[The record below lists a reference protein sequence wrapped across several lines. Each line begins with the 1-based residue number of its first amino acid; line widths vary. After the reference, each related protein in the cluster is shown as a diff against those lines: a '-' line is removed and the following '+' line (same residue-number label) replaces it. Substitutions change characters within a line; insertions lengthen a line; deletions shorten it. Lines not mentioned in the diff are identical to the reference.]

1 MIQSMNLPLAD
12 EFAEPFG
19 GWDGLRNEL
28 HARGID
34 GVEGIWTGLNE
45 PPDAFPRDLL
55 TGYHLTFFPD
65 WVDFYRG
72 RKDVVRAKFGDD
84 ETISMMYWGSTPE
97 DMIEAYR
104 ADLRRALDL
113 GADYVVFHVSDVS
126 VEECWTYRWRH
137 TDEEV
142 LDASV
147 EVINTILEGLPEK
160 FELLV

>member
-34 GVEGIWTGLNE
+34 GVEGIWTGMNE
-45 PPDAFPRDLL
+45 PPDIFPRDLL

-72 RKDVVRAKFGDD
+72 RTDVVRAKFGDD
-84 ETISMMYWGSTPE
+84 ETISMMY
-97 DMIEAYR
+97 
-104 ADLRRALDL
+104 
-113 GADYVVFHVSDVS
+113 
-126 VEECWTYRWRH
+126 
-137 TDEEV
+137 
-142 LDASV
+142 
-147 EVINTILEGLPEK
+147 
-160 FELLV
+160 

>member
-34 GVEGIWTGLNE
+34 GVEGIWTGMNE
-45 PPDAFPRDLL
+45 PPDNFPRDLL

-72 RKDVVRAKFGDD
+72 RTDVVRAKFGDD

-113 GADYVVFHVSDVS
+113 GADYVV
-126 VEECWTYRWRH
+126 
-137 TDEEV
+137 
-142 LDASV
+142 
-147 EVINTILEGLPEK
+147 
-160 FELLV
+160 